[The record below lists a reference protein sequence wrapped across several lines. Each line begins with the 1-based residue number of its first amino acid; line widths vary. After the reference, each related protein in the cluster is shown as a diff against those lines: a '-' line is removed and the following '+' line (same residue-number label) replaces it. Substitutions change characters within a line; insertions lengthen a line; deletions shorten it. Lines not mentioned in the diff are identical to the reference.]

1 MDEIKSEP
9 KKLQQKSHEALLKL
23 LNNIGVVGAI
33 IAGVADIIFVI
44 IFVLGV
50 NIQAKTNSIVIFS
63 VINSVIGVL
72 INVLLRYQGQK
83 YAEIEN
89 ADICSKFYR
98 KKAKKKRKHLS
109 MTWWQVINGFLDVIL
124 KGATAAF
131 SIFGIIYISIEGSKN
146 PIQILI
152 TLVTLV
158 LFACFGLV
166 NMNSAYTRF
175 YNVQLPYMENK
186 IMEIE

>member
-1 MDEIKSEP
+1 MDEGKSEP
-9 KKLQQKSHEALLKL
+9 KNLRQKSHEALLKL
-23 LNNIGVVGAI
+23 LNNIGVVGSI

-50 NIQAKTNSIVIFS
+50 NIQAETNSIVIFS

-98 KKAKKKRKHLS
+98 KKAKRS
-109 MTWWQVINGFLDVIL
+109 
-124 KGATAAF
+124 A
-131 SIFGIIYISIEGSKN
+131 SIY
-146 PIQILI
+146 P
-152 TLVTLV
+152 
-158 LFACFGLV
+158 
-166 NMNSAYTRF
+166 
-175 YNVQLPYMENK
+175 
-186 IMEIE
+186 